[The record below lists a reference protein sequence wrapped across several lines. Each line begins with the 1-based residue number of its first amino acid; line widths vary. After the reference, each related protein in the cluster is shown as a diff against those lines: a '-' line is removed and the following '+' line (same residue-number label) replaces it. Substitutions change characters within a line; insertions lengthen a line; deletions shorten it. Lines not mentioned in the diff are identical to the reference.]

1 MSLKNDNYLFKQIS
15 ELKLSDFPRGIKPFQ
30 KYRNASDS
38 LVNIFERES
47 IDSLKL
53 KKIYDI
59 YGDEIILEYLNDVE
73 LKNKTNLKRSREYAN
88 RKSCKDI

>member
-1 MSLKNDNYLFKQIS
+1 MSLKNDNNLFKQIS

-47 IDSLKL
+47 IDNEKFKKL
-53 KKIYDI
+53 YNI
-59 YGDEIILEYLNDVE
+59 YGDEIVLEYLNDIE
-73 LKNKTNLKRSREYAN
+73 LKNKTNLRRSRKYAN
-88 RKSCKDI
+88 RRSCKNI